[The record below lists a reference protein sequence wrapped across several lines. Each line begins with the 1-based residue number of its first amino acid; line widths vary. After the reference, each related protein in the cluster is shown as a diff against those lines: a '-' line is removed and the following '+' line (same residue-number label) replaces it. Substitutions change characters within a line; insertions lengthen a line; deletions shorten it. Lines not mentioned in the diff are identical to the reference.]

1 MKILFWTGWTFF
13 RVVATIIFRVKIR
26 GAENIPQD
34 GGFILASNHI
44 SYYDPPLVGCCT
56 SREVYFFAKRELFRN
71 RLFSSILLR
80 VNARPVN
87 RAGVDRSAI
96 ESAVEIL
103 KSGNG
108 LTVFPEGTRSKTN
121 DFLPVKPGIG
131 MIARQ
136 AEVSIVP
143 AFIQGANQ
151 LWNCFIGK
159 TRLSVSYGAP
169 ISSQW
174 VKSQPD
180 NKDGYLAIADEIM
193 NRIKELKE
201 ALPKPAFHV

>member
-13 RVVATIIFRVKIR
+13 RIVATILFRVKII
-26 GAENIPQD
+26 GAENIPQT

-44 SYYDPPLVGCCT
+44 SYYDPPLVSCCNK
-56 SREVYFFAKRELFRN
+56 REVYFFAKRELFR
-71 RLFSSILLR
+71 FKPFGWVLLR

-87 RAGVDRSAI
+87 RAGVDRTAI

-108 LTVFPEGTRSKTN
+108 LTVFPEGTRSKTK
-121 DFLPVKPGIG
+121 DFLPIKPGIG

-136 AEVSIVP
+136 AEVTIVP
-143 AFIQGANQ
+143 AYIHGANQ
-151 LWNCFIGK
+151 LWNCFIGR

-169 ISSQW
+169 ISAEW
-174 VKSQPD
+174 VKSQEMT
-180 NKDGYLAIADEIM
+180 KDGYLAIADEIM
-193 NRIKELKE
+193 GRIKRLKQVLTE
-201 ALPKPAFHV
+201 TA

>member
-13 RVVATIIFRVKIR
+13 RIVATIIFRVKII
-26 GAENIPQD
+26 GAENIPKT

-44 SYYDPPLVGCCT
+44 SYYDPPLVGCCIH
-56 SREVYFFAKRELFRN
+56 REVYFFTKRELFR
-71 RLFSSILLR
+71 FKPFGWVLLR

-87 RAGVDRSAI
+87 RAGVDRAAI

-108 LTVFPEGTRSKTN
+108 LTVFPEGTRSRTK
-121 DFLPVKPGIG
+121 DFLPIKPGIG

-136 AEVSIVP
+136 AEVAIVP
-143 AFIQGANQ
+143 CYIHGANQ
-151 LWNCFIGK
+151 LWKCFIGR

-169 ISSQW
+169 ISAEW
-174 VKSQPD
+174 VRTQEMTKE
-180 NKDGYLAIADEIM
+180 GYLAVADEIM
-193 NRIKELKE
+193 GRIRQLKTKRSE
-201 ALPKPAFHV
+201 MV